1 MRGAL
6 LGKVGGLGFKF
17 TCVEDDDKKGAND
30 GGLYLDLHCFD
41 MYGGSLR
48 VTTSSW
54 LMQLLYG
61 CLLIV
66 TSNISLQR
74 LWDSKS

>member
-30 GGLYLDLHCFD
+30 GGLYLDLNCFD
-41 MYGGSLR
+41 MYGGKFACH
-48 VTTSSW
+48 
-54 LMQLLYG
+54 Y
-61 CLLIV
+61 
-66 TSNISLQR
+66 
-74 LWDSKS
+74 K